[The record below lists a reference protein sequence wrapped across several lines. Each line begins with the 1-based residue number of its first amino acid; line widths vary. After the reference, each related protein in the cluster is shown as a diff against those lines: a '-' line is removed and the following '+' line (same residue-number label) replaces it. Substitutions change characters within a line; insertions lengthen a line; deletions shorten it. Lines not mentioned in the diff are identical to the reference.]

1 MGMILRTILA
11 FLIGWGALY
20 AAQHYW
26 LAAMTSR
33 IAETPQVRWMA
44 PAPAFPTMKTD
55 PEKLRL
61 AINPPLVID
70 TRAGQ
75 RAAIEGV
82 VRQIDQQNRAA
93 LSHVPL
99 PPNIPGLA
107 LH

>member
-1 MGMILRTILA
+1 MGMVFKTILA
-11 FLIGWGALY
+11 FFIGSGALY

-26 LAAMTSR
+26 LVAMTSQ
-33 IAETPQVRWMA
+33 IAATPQVPWMA
-44 PAPAFPTMKTD
+44 PAPAFPTMKIG

-82 VRQIDQQNRAA
+82 VRQIDLQNRAA

-99 PPNIPGLA
+99 PR
-107 LH
+107 